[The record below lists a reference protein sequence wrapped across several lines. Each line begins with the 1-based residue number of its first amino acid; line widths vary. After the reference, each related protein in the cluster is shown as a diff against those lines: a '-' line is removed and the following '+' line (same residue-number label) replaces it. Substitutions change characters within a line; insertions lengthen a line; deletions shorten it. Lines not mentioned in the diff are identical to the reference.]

1 MKWLLPV
8 LCIAAGPAYAQSPD
22 LESTCMAVARN
33 FFMVNTL
40 NVGVVQ
46 SFPEIEPPGAR
57 FKYAERADTK
67 KADMTDTF
75 ECEFDKTS
83 APKKILRFCVSR
95 IATRPTKT
103 IPCARDDFRK
113 CRFSCNEQNCKLS
126 PPTASLS
133 STWRASVA
141 SSPDRRRQ
149 RRRYCASSSNTTRSR
164 FSATRNNSR
173 SRSFG

>member
-33 FFMVNTL
+33 FFMVDTL

-95 IATRPTKT
+95 ICYSADEDDPVRKRRFQEMQVLLQRAKT
-103 IPCARDDFRK
+103 A
-113 CRFSCNEQNCKLS
+113 N
-126 PPTASLS
+126 
-133 STWRASVA
+133 
-141 SSPDRRRQ
+141 
-149 RRRYCASSSNTTRSR
+149 
-164 FSATRNNSR
+164 
-173 SRSFG
+173 